1 MHNNENRA
9 RRAMIFRIAFP
20 IIVQNIVMHM
30 QILIDRAFLGNLH
43 SRYLA
48 AIGNVMVPFEAL
60 MFCFF
65 AAANGLTILIA
76 QNIGAKK
83 MHEAKRLGESSYA
96 FTSLFSTSLFFLWFF
111 GANGILSTLGASG
124 TILKDAET
132 YVRFLSISLI
142 FMGIDVSSA
151 SILQGVGQTKPI
163 MFFGIMKSLINIVL
177 DWAMIFGHLG
187 FPSMGLAGAALAT
200 TIANA
205 AGAIGLFL
213 TVILTKKLPFTVNIR
228 SILRPAWKTYSPSI
242 KLGLPSGIETF
253 LWYSGQLVLTRFMN
267 SIDAMAIGI
276 FSLISGIQV
285 IGVLIYLG
293 FATASTTL
301 VGQAWGA
308 QDFKEAKRV
317 GLYCL
322 RLSMM
327 VTVCCATLFLLFP
340 RFLIQIFTSD
350 SDIISRAVPLLRM
363 IAIFINLDVV
373 NILMGHCIRATGDTR
388 WMLYSQIFGTVF
400 VISCSSLLIYHFSL
414 GLVGMYLTMIMDE
427 FIRGGINFFRFVLGE
442 NPFIKWFRSTGKLLK
457 KLSPSQR

>member
-1 MHNNENRA
+1 MHNKENNA

-65 AAANGLTILIA
+65 AAANGLTILTA

-83 MHEAKRLGESSYA
+83 MQEAKRLGESSFA
-96 FTSLFSTSLFFLWFF
+96 FTSLFSTCLFLLWFL
-111 GANGILSTLGASG
+111 GANGILSALGASG
-124 TILKDAET
+124 TILKNAET
-132 YVRFLSISLI
+132 YVRFLSISLV

-151 SILQGVGQTKPI
+151 SILQGVGRTKPI

-177 DWAMIFGHLG
+177 DWVMIFGHFG
-187 FPSMGLAGAALAT
+187 FPSMGLEGAALAT

-205 AGAIGLFL
+205 IGTIGLFL
-213 TVILTKKLPFTVNIR
+213 TVIFTNKLPFTINIK
-228 SILRPAWKTYSPSI
+228 SILKPAWKTYRPSI
-242 KLGLPSGIETF
+242 KLGLPSGIETL

-276 FSLISGIQV
+276 YSLLTGIQV
-285 IGVLIYLG
+285 VGVLIYLG

-308 QDFKEAKRV
+308 KNYKEAKRI

-322 RLSMM
+322 RLSMT
-327 VTVCCATLFLLFP
+327 VTICCSALFLIFP
-340 RFLIQIFTSD
+340 RLLIQIFTSD

-373 NILMGHCIRATGDTR
+373 NILMGHSIRATGDTR

-427 FIRGGINFFRFVLGE
+427 FIRGGINFLRFIRGE
-442 NPFIKWFRSTGKLLK
+442 NPFIKWLHRSRSLLDK
-457 KLSPSQR
+457 WVSSER